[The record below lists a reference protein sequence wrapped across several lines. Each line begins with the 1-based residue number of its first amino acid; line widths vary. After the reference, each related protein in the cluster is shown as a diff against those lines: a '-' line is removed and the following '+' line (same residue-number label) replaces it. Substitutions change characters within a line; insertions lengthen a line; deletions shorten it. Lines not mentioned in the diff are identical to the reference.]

1 VVLLVGLALAIGI
14 TRIVPAVRA
23 GQSRGA
29 LVGGRIAVVVAALV
43 FLPGTIV
50 DLHDVIVRDDGS
62 AQSGRSP

>member
-1 VVLLVGLALAIGI
+1 
-14 TRIVPAVRA
+14 
-23 GQSRGA
+23 